1 MFRKFILLFMFISKI
16 EAQTYSLVSNGKC
29 TDVSG
34 RKYILNKED
43 CNVGATSLN
52 LSDNTS
58 TTENANIFY
67 PSGCYLW
74 TGEYEDGTS
83 GSGLWLNPET
93 DNFPDCSTRDQCVCT
108 ILTAC
113 TKTDG
118 SIPNDTPCIC
128 GNMDCTSDTGLYCDI
143 DNNQCSDTSRCT
155 VTDGSTA
162 NSGPCQCGTSKCT
175 TNTGLYCDIDN
186 NQCSGVCPV
195 TDDSVANSGPCQCGT
210 VRCTSGTGFH
220 CYESENFCF
229 TNSREDWRNASVL
242 KDAYNHLTTC

>member
-1 MFRKFILLFMFISKI
+1 MFISKI

-93 DNFPDCSTRDQCVCT
+93 DNFPNCSDTNQCVCT
-108 ILTAC
+108 ILTEC

-118 SIPNDTPCIC
+118 SIPNDAPCIC
-128 GNMDCTSDTGLYCDI
+128 GNMDCTSGTGLHCFEDA
-143 DNNQCSDTSRCT
+143 NACSKF
-155 VTDGSTA
+155 A
-162 NSGPCQCGTSKCT
+162 
-175 TNTGLYCDIDN
+175 
-186 NQCSGVCPV
+186 
-195 TDDSVANSGPCQCGT
+195 
-210 VRCTSGTGFH
+210 GF
-220 CYESENFCF
+220 YSP
-229 TNSREDWRNASVL
+229 AG
-242 KDAYNHLTTC
+242 